1 MLGSD
6 ASALPSY
13 SSYAHPQVVAQAPIS
28 SAPIIHTQA
37 AIDQLESGPPVQHA
51 VEKEAEK
58 DSSGLVRTVGW

>member
-13 SSYAHPQVVAQAPIS
+13 PSFAHPQVGAQPPIS
-28 SAPIIHTQA
+28 LAPTVFAHAAVDQTQ
-37 AIDQLESGPPVQHA
+37 SGPPVQHA

-58 DSSGLVRTVGW
+58 DSSGLVRTFG